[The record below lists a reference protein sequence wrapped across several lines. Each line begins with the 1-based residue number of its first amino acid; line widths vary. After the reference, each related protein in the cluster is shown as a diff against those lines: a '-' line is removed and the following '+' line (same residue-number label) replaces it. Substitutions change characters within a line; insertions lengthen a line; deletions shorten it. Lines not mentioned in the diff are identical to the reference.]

1 MCVCVCVCVCVRELD
16 VSFPA
21 PVAAGIMPNV
31 IGLGVVVVIRVALTR
46 GRLGYRPEATG
57 AMMPD
62 IS

>member
-1 MCVCVCVCVCVRELD
+1 MCVRELD

-21 PVAAGIMPNV
+21 PVVAGIMPNV

-62 IS
+62 VS